1 MTVLYYDCFSGISG
15 DMHLGAMIDL
25 GVDPEFLV
33 DQLHKLDLSGYELKI
48 SRDERKGIS
57 GTKVDVVL
65 DVESHRAMA
74 LPLILQ
80 PDAQRKVYKRF
91 VVYTAGNVAHVV
103 LGKTQADGAIRPP

>member
-65 DVESHRAMA
+65 DGNPHDHHHDHHHGQHHGQHHHRNLKDISRIIQNSDLSKA
-74 LPLILQ
+74 ITRI
-80 PDAQRKVYKRF
+80 DRK
-91 VVYTAGNVAHVV
+91 
-103 LGKTQADGAIRPP
+103 